1 MVDFPFSAKPSFNPI
16 KAGGSESMYINVYSP
31 IFQGQ
36 LIEQKIRPITFIV
49 LALGKVEKR
58 QKKKGNKMYFLFC
71 FLNKYHDMFLHSF
84 FKGFSKI

>member
-36 LIEQKIRPITFIV
+36 LIEQKIDRYNFYS
-49 LALGKVEKR
+49 LGAREGYKKLPKKG
-58 QKKKGNKMYFLFC
+58 QKKC
-71 FLNKYHDMFLHSF
+71 
-84 FKGFSKI
+84 